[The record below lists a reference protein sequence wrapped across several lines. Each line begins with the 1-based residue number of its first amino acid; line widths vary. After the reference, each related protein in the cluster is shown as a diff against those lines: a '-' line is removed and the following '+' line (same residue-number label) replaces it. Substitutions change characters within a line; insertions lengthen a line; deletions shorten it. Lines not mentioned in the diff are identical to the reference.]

1 MRSLHSCRTLGA
13 KATVAAPPP
22 GGPTARLPGRE
33 ARIYGGRNRE
43 KRDMCVQVDKQWSCG
58 HIGYFQ
64 IRWCEK
70 LFNGCKGTSAAH
82 DIIYEPQECSDC
94 LRRKTLPKPFVSK

>member
-1 MRSLHSCRTLGA
+1 
-13 KATVAAPPP
+13 
-22 GGPTARLPGRE
+22 
-33 ARIYGGRNRE
+33 
-43 KRDMCVQVDKQWSCG
+43 MCVQVDKQWSCG
-58 HIGYFQ
+58 HVGYFQ

-94 LRRKTLPKPFVSK
+94 LRRKTLPKPFTSK